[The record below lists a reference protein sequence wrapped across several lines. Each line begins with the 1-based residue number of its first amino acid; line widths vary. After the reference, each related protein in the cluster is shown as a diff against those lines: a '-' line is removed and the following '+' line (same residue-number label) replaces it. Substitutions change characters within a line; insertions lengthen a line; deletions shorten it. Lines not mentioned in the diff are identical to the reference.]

1 MGEKS
6 METERKKK
14 QSRGCLG
21 RFLLFLVV
29 VEGLILAAGIGAF
42 VYVNSV
48 LDLVERPQEKST
60 AIFEKLEDLG
70 ENLLGKRDDGIMNIL
85 LIGQDMREG
94 ADHKLADAMIL
105 CSVNRNTGTMTMCSL
120 MRDMYVQLPDYAGHT
135 GSKNRINAAYSLG
148 YAWNGDRG
156 GMEMLD
162 KLILEQF
169 GVEVDYNVEFSFDSF
184 VRVVD
189 TLGGVELDLT
199 EAEAAYL
206 NKQSNLTGG
215 YSEGSN
221 LLDGESA
228 LVFVRTRHSSA
239 GDSDFFRT
247 GRQRAVVAAVTE
259 KLRKMNLKQLHSL
272 ITDILPMIHTDMTN
286 REILS
291 CAVKLLPIAKNLKI
305 ESQQIPADGTYE
317 NARVEIGGY
326 SAAVLV
332 PDLEKNKQILMEICE
347 G

>member
-1 MGEKS
+1 MGRKS
-6 METERKKK
+6 VETERKKK
-14 QSRGCLG
+14 QPRGCLG

-42 VYVNSV
+42 LYLNSV
-48 LDLVERPQEKST
+48 LDLVERPQVKRT
-60 AIFEKLEDLG
+60 AFFEKLEDLG
-70 ENLLGKRDDGIMNIL
+70 ESLSGKNDGIVNIL

-94 ADHKLADAMIL
+94 ADHKLADAIIL

-120 MRDMYVQLPDYAGHT
+120 MRDMYVQLPDYAGHA

-148 YAWNGDRG
+148 CAWNGDRG

-162 KLILEQF
+162 QLILEQF

-189 TLGGVELDLT
+189 ALGGVELDLT

-206 NKQSNLTGG
+206 NKQPNLPDSYT
-215 YSEGSN
+215 EGSN
-221 LLDGESA
+221 LLDGEAA
-228 LVFVRTRHSSA
+228 LIFVRTRHSSA
-239 GDSDFFRT
+239 GDSDFLRT

-259 KLRKMNLKQLHSL
+259 KLRKMDFMQLHGL
-272 ITDILPMIHTDMTN
+272 ITDILPMIYTDMTN

-291 CAVKLLPIAKNLKI
+291 CALKLLPMAADLKI

>member
-1 MGEKS
+1 MGRKS
-6 METERKKK
+6 VETERKKK
-14 QSRGCLG
+14 QPRGCLG

-42 VYVNSV
+42 LYLNSV
-48 LDLVERPQEKST
+48 LDLVERPQAKRT

-70 ENLLGKRDDGIMNIL
+70 ASLSGKNDGIVNIL

-120 MRDMYVQLPDYAGHT
+120 MRDMYVQLPDYAGHA

-148 YAWNGDRG
+148 CAWNGDRG

-162 KLILEQF
+162 QLILEQF
-169 GVEVDYNVEFSFDSF
+169 GVEVDYNVEFGFDSF

-189 TLGGVELDLT
+189 ALGGVELDLT

-206 NKQSNLTGG
+206 NKQPNLPNSYT
-215 YSEGSN
+215 EGSN
-221 LLDGESA
+221 LLDGEAA
-228 LVFVRTRHSSA
+228 LIFVRTRHSSA

-259 KLRKMNLKQLHSL
+259 KLRKMDFMQLHSM
-272 ITDILPMIHTDMTN
+272 ITDILPMIYTDMTN

-291 CAVKLLPIAKNLKI
+291 CALKLLPMAADLKI

-317 NARVEIGGY
+317 NARVEIGSY

>member
-1 MGEKS
+1 MGKKP
-6 METERKKK
+6 METGRKQKRP
-14 QSRGCLG
+14 RGCLG
-21 RFLLFLVV
+21 RLLLFLVV

-42 VYVNSV
+42 LYLNSV
-48 LDLVERPQEKST
+48 LDLVERPQAKRT
-60 AIFEKLEDLG
+60 AIFEKLEDLS
-70 ENLLGKRDDGIMNIL
+70 ESLSGKNDGIMNIL

-135 GSKNRINAAYSLG
+135 GTKNRINAAYSLG
-148 YAWNGDRG
+148 CAWNGDRG

-162 KLILEQF
+162 QLILEQF
-169 GVEVDYNVEFSFDSF
+169 GVEVDYNVEFGFDSF

-189 TLGGVELDLT
+189 SLGGVELDLT
-199 EAEAAYL
+199 GAEAEYL
-206 NKQSNLTGG
+206 NKQAGLTGG
-215 YSEGSN
+215 YTEGSN
-221 LLDGESA
+221 LLDGEAA
-228 LVFVRTRHSSA
+228 LAFVRTRHSSA

-259 KLRKMNLKQLHSL
+259 KLRKMDLMQLHSL
-272 ITDILPMIHTDMTN
+272 ITDMLPMIYMDMTN

-291 CAVKLLPIAKNLKI
+291 CALKLLPMAADLKI

-317 NARVEIGGY
+317 NARVEIGSY

>member
-1 MGEKS
+1 MGRKS
-6 METERKKK
+6 VETERKKK
-14 QSRGCLG
+14 QPRGCLG

-42 VYVNSV
+42 LYLNSV
-48 LDLVERPQEKST
+48 LDLVERPQAKRT

-70 ENLLGKRDDGIMNIL
+70 ESLSGKNDGIVNIL

-120 MRDMYVQLPDYAGHT
+120 MRDMYVQLPDYAGHA

-148 YAWNGDRG
+148 CAWNGDRG

-162 KLILEQF
+162 QLILEQF

-189 TLGGVELDLT
+189 ALGGVELDLT

-206 NKQSNLTGG
+206 NKQLNLPDSYT
-215 YSEGSN
+215 EGSN
-221 LLDGESA
+221 LLDGEAA
-228 LVFVRTRHSSA
+228 LIFVRTRHSSA
-239 GDSDFFRT
+239 GDSDFLRT

-259 KLRKMNLKQLHSL
+259 KLRKMDFMQLHSM
-272 ITDILPMIHTDMTN
+272 ITDILPMIYTDMTN

-291 CAVKLLPIAKNLKI
+291 CALKLLPMAADLKI

-317 NARVEIGGY
+317 NARVEIGSY

>member
-105 CSVNRNTGTMTMCSL
+105 CSVNRHTGTMTMCSL

-135 GSKNRINAAYSLG
+135 GTKNRINAAYSLG

>member
-1 MGEKS
+1 MGRKS
-6 METERKKK
+6 VRNKK
-14 QSRGCLG
+14 QPRGCLG

-48 LDLVERPQEKST
+48 LDLVERPQVKNA

-70 ENLLGKRDDGIMNIL
+70 ESLSGKKDDGIVNIL

-105 CSVNRNTGTMTMCSL
+105 CSVNRNTGMMTMCSL

-135 GSKNRINAAYSLG
+135 GTKNRINAAYSLG

-162 KLILEQF
+162 QLILEQF

-206 NKQSNLTGG
+206 NKQPNLPDSYT
-215 YSEGSN
+215 EGSN
-221 LLDGESA
+221 LLDGEAA
-228 LVFVRTRHSSA
+228 LIFVRTRHSSA
-239 GDSDFFRT
+239 GDSDFLRT

-259 KLRKMNLKQLHSL
+259 KLRKMDFQQLHSM
-272 ITDILPMIHTDMTN
+272 ITDILPMIYTDMTN

-291 CAVKLLPIAKNLKI
+291 CALKLLPMAADLKI

>member
-1 MGEKS
+1 MGKKS
-6 METERKKK
+6 VDTAHKKAQPK
-14 QSRGCLG
+14 GCLG
-21 RFLLFLVV
+21 RFLVFLVV
-29 VEGLILAAGIGAF
+29 VEGLILAAGIAAF

-48 LDLVERPQEKST
+48 LDLVERPENVGT
-60 AIFEKLEDLG
+60 AVMEKLEHLG
-70 ENLLGKRDDGIMNIL
+70 DKLFGEKDDGIINIL

-135 GSKNRINAAYSLG
+135 GTKNRINAAYSLG
-148 YAWNGDRG
+148 YAWNGEAG

-169 GVEVDYNVEFSFDSF
+169 GVEVDHNVEFSFESF

-189 TLGGVELDLT
+189 ALGGVELELT
-199 EAEAAYL
+199 AAEAAHL
-206 NKQSNLTGG
+206 NKQNRQAVYT
-215 YSEGSN
+215 EGLN
-221 LLDGESA
+221 LLGGESA
-228 LVFVRTRHSSA
+228 LAFVRTRRSSA

-247 GRQRAVVAAVTE
+247 GRQRAVIAAVAE
-259 KLRKMNLKQLHSL
+259 KLKQMDLTQLTSL
-272 ITDILPMIHTDMTN
+272 ITELLPMIYTDMTN
-286 REILS
+286 KEILS
-291 CAVKLLPIAKNLKI
+291 LAVKLLPIAADLKL

-317 NARVEIGGY
+317 NARVEISGY
-326 SAAVLV
+326 PAAVLV
-332 PDLEKNKQILMEICE
+332 PDLEKNRQILMDICE

>member
-1 MGEKS
+1 MGRKS
-6 METERKKK
+6 VETERKKK
-14 QSRGCLG
+14 QPRGCLG

-42 VYVNSV
+42 LYLNSV
-48 LDLVERPQEKST
+48 LDLVERPQAKRT

-70 ENLLGKRDDGIMNIL
+70 ASLSGKNDGIVNIL

-120 MRDMYVQLPDYAGHT
+120 MRDMYVQIPDYAGHT

-148 YAWNGDRG
+148 CAWNGDRG

-162 KLILEQF
+162 QLILEQF
-169 GVEVDYNVEFSFDSF
+169 GVEVDYNVEFGFDSF

-189 TLGGVELDLT
+189 ALGGVELDLT

-206 NKQSNLTGG
+206 NKQPNLPNSYT
-215 YSEGSN
+215 EGSN
-221 LLDGESA
+221 LLDGEAA
-228 LVFVRTRHSSA
+228 LIFVRTRHSSA

-259 KLRKMNLKQLHSL
+259 KLRKMDFMQLHSM
-272 ITDILPMIHTDMTN
+272 ITDILPMIYTDMTN

-291 CAVKLLPIAKNLKI
+291 CALKLLPMAADLKI

-332 PDLEKNKQILMEICE
+332 PDLERNKQILMEICE

>member
-1 MGEKS
+1 MGRKS
-6 METERKKK
+6 VETERKKK
-14 QSRGCLG
+14 QPRGCLG

-42 VYVNSV
+42 LYLNSV
-48 LDLVERPQEKST
+48 LDLVERPQAKRT

-70 ENLLGKRDDGIMNIL
+70 ASLSGKNDGIVNIL

-120 MRDMYVQLPDYAGHT
+120 MRDMYVQLPDYAGHA

-148 YAWNGDRG
+148 CAWNGDRG

-162 KLILEQF
+162 QLILEQF
-169 GVEVDYNVEFSFDSF
+169 GVEVDYNVEFGFDSF

-189 TLGGVELDLT
+189 ALGGVELDLT

-206 NKQSNLTGG
+206 NKQPNLPDSYT
-215 YSEGSN
+215 EGSN
-221 LLDGESA
+221 LLDGEAA
-228 LVFVRTRHSSA
+228 LIFVRTRHSSA

-259 KLRKMNLKQLHSL
+259 KLRKMDLMQLHSL
-272 ITDILPMIHTDMTN
+272 ITDILPMIYTDMTN

-291 CAVKLLPIAKNLKI
+291 CALKLLPMAADLKI

-332 PDLEKNKQILMEICE
+332 PDLERNKQILMEICE

>member
-1 MGEKS
+1 MGRKS
-6 METERKKK
+6 VETERKKK
-14 QSRGCLG
+14 QPRGCLG

-42 VYVNSV
+42 LYLNSV
-48 LDLVERPQEKST
+48 LDLVERPQAKRT

-70 ENLLGKRDDGIMNIL
+70 ASLSGKNDGIVNIL

-148 YAWNGDRG
+148 CAWNGDRG

-162 KLILEQF
+162 QLILEQF
-169 GVEVDYNVEFSFDSF
+169 GVEVDYNVEFGFDSF

-189 TLGGVELDLT
+189 ALGGVELDLT

-206 NKQSNLTGG
+206 NKQPNLPNSYT
-215 YSEGSN
+215 EGSN
-221 LLDGESA
+221 LLDGEAA
-228 LVFVRTRHSSA
+228 LIFVRTRHSSA

-259 KLRKMNLKQLHSL
+259 KLRKMDFMQLHSM
-272 ITDILPMIHTDMTN
+272 ITDILPMIYTDMTN

-291 CAVKLLPIAKNLKI
+291 CALKLLPMAADLKI

-332 PDLEKNKQILMEICE
+332 PDLERNKQILMEICE

>member
-1 MGEKS
+1 MGRKS
-6 METERKKK
+6 VETERKKK
-14 QSRGCLG
+14 QPRGCLG

-42 VYVNSV
+42 LYLNSV
-48 LDLVERPQEKST
+48 LDLVERPQAKRT
-60 AIFEKLEDLG
+60 AFFEKLEDLG
-70 ENLLGKRDDGIMNIL
+70 ESLSGKNDGIVNIL

-135 GSKNRINAAYSLG
+135 GTKNRINAAYSLG
-148 YAWNGDRG
+148 CAWNGDRG

-162 KLILEQF
+162 QLILEQF
-169 GVEVDYNVEFSFDSF
+169 GVEVDYNVEFGFDSF

-189 TLGGVELDLT
+189 ALGGVELDLT

-206 NKQSNLTGG
+206 NKQPNLPNSYT
-215 YSEGSN
+215 EGSN
-221 LLDGESA
+221 LLDGEAA
-228 LVFVRTRHSSA
+228 LIFVRTRHSSA
-239 GDSDFFRT
+239 RDSDFFRT

-259 KLRKMNLKQLHSL
+259 KLRKMDFMQLHSL
-272 ITDILPMIHTDMTN
+272 ITDILPMIYTDMTN

-291 CAVKLLPIAKNLKI
+291 CALKLLPMAADLKI

-332 PDLEKNKQILMEICE
+332 PDLERNKQILMEICE

>member
-1 MGEKS
+1 MGKKS
-6 METERKKK
+6 VDTAHKKAQPK
-14 QSRGCLG
+14 GCLG
-21 RFLLFLVV
+21 RFLVFLVV
-29 VEGLILAAGIGAF
+29 VEGLILAAGIAAF

-48 LDLVERPQEKST
+48 LDLVERPENVGT
-60 AIFEKLEDLG
+60 AVMEKLEHLG
-70 ENLLGKRDDGIMNIL
+70 DKLFGEKDDGIINIL

-135 GSKNRINAAYSLG
+135 GTKNRINAAYSLG
-148 YAWNGDRG
+148 YAWNGEAG

-169 GVEVDYNVEFSFDSF
+169 GVEVDHNVEFSFESF

-189 TLGGVELDLT
+189 ALGGVELELT
-199 EAEAAYL
+199 AAEAAHL
-206 NKQSNLTGG
+206 NKQNLQAVYT
-215 YSEGSN
+215 EGLN
-221 LLDGESA
+221 LLGGESA
-228 LVFVRTRHSSA
+228 LAFVRTRRSSA

-247 GRQRAVVAAVTE
+247 GRQRAVIAAVAE
-259 KLRKMNLKQLHSL
+259 KLKQMDLTQLTSL
-272 ITDILPMIHTDMTN
+272 ITELLPMIYTDMTN
-286 REILS
+286 KEILS
-291 CAVKLLPIAKNLKI
+291 LAVKLLPIAADLKL

-317 NARVEIGGY
+317 NARVEISGY
-326 SAAVLV
+326 PAAVLV
-332 PDLEKNKQILMEICE
+332 PDLEKNRQILMDICE

>member
-1 MGEKS
+1 MGKKP
-6 METERKKK
+6 METGRKQKRP
-14 QSRGCLG
+14 RGCLG
-21 RFLLFLVV
+21 RLLLFLVV

-42 VYVNSV
+42 LYLNSV
-48 LDLVERPQEKST
+48 LDLVERPQAKRT

-70 ENLLGKRDDGIMNIL
+70 ASLSGKNDGIVNIL

-148 YAWNGDRG
+148 CAWNGDRG

-162 KLILEQF
+162 QLILEQF
-169 GVEVDYNVEFSFDSF
+169 GVEVDYNVEFGFDSF

-189 TLGGVELDLT
+189 ALGGVELDLT

-206 NKQSNLTGG
+206 NKQPNLPNSYT
-215 YSEGSN
+215 EGSN
-221 LLDGESA
+221 LLDGEAA
-228 LVFVRTRHSSA
+228 LIFVRTRHSSA

-259 KLRKMNLKQLHSL
+259 KLRKMDFMQLHSM
-272 ITDILPMIHTDMTN
+272 ITDILPMIYTDMTN

-291 CAVKLLPIAKNLKI
+291 CALKLLPMAADLKI

-332 PDLEKNKQILMEICE
+332 PDLERNKQILMEICE

>member
-1 MGEKS
+1 MGRKS
-6 METERKKK
+6 VETERKKK
-14 QSRGCLG
+14 QPRGCLG

-42 VYVNSV
+42 LYLNSV
-48 LDLVERPQEKST
+48 LDLVERPQAKRT
-60 AIFEKLEDLG
+60 AIFEKLEDLS
-70 ENLLGKRDDGIMNIL
+70 ESLSGKNDGIVNIL

-120 MRDMYVQLPDYAGHT
+120 MRDMYVQLPDYAGHA

-148 YAWNGDRG
+148 CAWNGDRG

-162 KLILEQF
+162 QLILEQF
-169 GVEVDYNVEFSFDSF
+169 GVEVDYNVEFGFDSF

-189 TLGGVELDLT
+189 SLGGVELDLT
-199 EAEAAYL
+199 GAEAEYL
-206 NKQSNLTGG
+206 NKQAGLTGG
-215 YSEGSN
+215 YTEGSN
-221 LLDGESA
+221 LLDGEAA
-228 LVFVRTRHSSA
+228 LAFVRTRHSSA

-259 KLRKMNLKQLHSL
+259 KLRKMDLMQLHSL
-272 ITDILPMIHTDMTN
+272 ITDMLPMIYTDMTN

-291 CAVKLLPIAKNLKI
+291 CALKLLPMAADLKI

-317 NARVEIGGY
+317 NARVEIGSY

>member
-1 MGEKS
+1 MGRKS
-6 METERKKK
+6 VETERKKK
-14 QSRGCLG
+14 QPRGCLG

-42 VYVNSV
+42 LYLNSV
-48 LDLVERPQEKST
+48 LDLVERPQAKRT

-70 ENLLGKRDDGIMNIL
+70 ESLSGKNDGIVNIL

-120 MRDMYVQLPDYAGHT
+120 MRDMYVQLPDYAGHA

-148 YAWNGDRG
+148 CAWNGDRG

-162 KLILEQF
+162 QLILEQF

-189 TLGGVELDLT
+189 ALGGVELDLT

-206 NKQSNLTGG
+206 NKQPNLPDSYT
-215 YSEGSN
+215 EGSN
-221 LLDGESA
+221 LLDGEAA
-228 LVFVRTRHSSA
+228 LIFVRTRHSSA
-239 GDSDFFRT
+239 GDSDFLRT

-259 KLRKMNLKQLHSL
+259 KLRKMDFMQLHSM
-272 ITDILPMIHTDMTN
+272 ITDILPMIYTDMTN

-291 CAVKLLPIAKNLKI
+291 CALKLLPMAADLKI

-332 PDLEKNKQILMEICE
+332 PDLERNKQILMEICE

>member
-1 MGEKS
+1 MGRKS
-6 METERKKK
+6 VETERKKK
-14 QSRGCLG
+14 QPRGCLG

-42 VYVNSV
+42 LYLNSV
-48 LDLVERPQEKST
+48 LDLVERPQVKRT
-60 AIFEKLEDLG
+60 AFFEKLEDLG
-70 ENLLGKRDDGIMNIL
+70 ESLSGKNDGIVNIL

-120 MRDMYVQLPDYAGHT
+120 MRDMYVQLPDYAGHA

-148 YAWNGDRG
+148 CAWNGDRG

-162 KLILEQF
+162 QLILEQF
-169 GVEVDYNVEFSFDSF
+169 GVEVDYNVEFGFDSF

-189 TLGGVELDLT
+189 ALGGVELDLT

-206 NKQSNLTGG
+206 NKQPNLPDSYT
-215 YSEGSN
+215 EGSN
-221 LLDGESA
+221 LLDGEAA
-228 LVFVRTRHSSA
+228 LIFVRTRHSSA

-259 KLRKMNLKQLHSL
+259 KLRKMDFMQLHSL
-272 ITDILPMIHTDMTN
+272 ITDILPMIYTDMTN

-291 CAVKLLPIAKNLKI
+291 CALKLLPMAADLKI

>member
-1 MGEKS
+1 MGRKS
-6 METERKKK
+6 VETERKKK
-14 QSRGCLG
+14 QPRGCLG

-42 VYVNSV
+42 LYLNSV
-48 LDLVERPQEKST
+48 LDLVERPQAKRT

-70 ENLLGKRDDGIMNIL
+70 ASLSGKNDGIVNIL

-148 YAWNGDRG
+148 CAWNGDRG

-162 KLILEQF
+162 QLILEQF
-169 GVEVDYNVEFSFDSF
+169 GVEVDYNVEFGFDSF

-189 TLGGVELDLT
+189 ALGGVELDLT

-206 NKQSNLTGG
+206 NKQPNLPNSYT
-215 YSEGSN
+215 EGSN
-221 LLDGESA
+221 LLDGEAA
-228 LVFVRTRHSSA
+228 LIFVRTRHSSA

-259 KLRKMNLKQLHSL
+259 KLRKMDLMQLHGL
-272 ITDILPMIHTDMTN
+272 ITDILPMIYTDMTN

-291 CAVKLLPIAKNLKI
+291 CALKLLPMAADLKI

>member
-1 MGEKS
+1 MGRKS
-6 METERKKK
+6 VETERKKK
-14 QSRGCLG
+14 QPRGCLG

-42 VYVNSV
+42 LYLNSV
-48 LDLVERPQEKST
+48 LDLVERPQAKRT

-70 ENLLGKRDDGIMNIL
+70 ASLSGKNDGIVNIL

-148 YAWNGDRG
+148 CAWNGDRG

-162 KLILEQF
+162 QLILEQF
-169 GVEVDYNVEFSFDSF
+169 GVEVDYNVEFGFDSF

-189 TLGGVELDLT
+189 ALGGVELDLT

-206 NKQSNLTGG
+206 NKQPNLPNSYT
-215 YSEGSN
+215 EGSN
-221 LLDGESA
+221 LLDGEAA
-228 LVFVRTRHSSA
+228 LIFVRTRHSSA

-259 KLRKMNLKQLHSL
+259 KLRKMDLMQLHSM
-272 ITDILPMIHTDMTN
+272 ITDILPMIYTDMTN

-291 CAVKLLPIAKNLKI
+291 CALKLLPMAADLKI

-332 PDLEKNKQILMEICE
+332 PDLERNKQILMEICE

>member
-1 MGEKS
+1 MGRKS
-6 METERKKK
+6 VETERKKK
-14 QSRGCLG
+14 QPRGCLG

-42 VYVNSV
+42 LYLNSV
-48 LDLVERPQEKST
+48 LDLVERPQAKRT
-60 AIFEKLEDLG
+60 AIFEKLEDLS
-70 ENLLGKRDDGIMNIL
+70 ESLSGKNDGIVNIL

-148 YAWNGDRG
+148 CAWNGDRG

-162 KLILEQF
+162 QLILEQF

-189 TLGGVELDLT
+189 ALGGVELDLT

-206 NKQSNLTGG
+206 NKQPNLPDSYT
-215 YSEGSN
+215 EGSN
-221 LLDGESA
+221 LLDGEAA
-228 LVFVRTRHSSA
+228 LIFVRTRHSSA

-259 KLRKMNLKQLHSL
+259 KLRKMDLMQLHGL
-272 ITDILPMIHTDMTN
+272 ITDILPMIYTDMTN

-291 CAVKLLPIAKNLKI
+291 CALKLLPMAADLKI

>member
-1 MGEKS
+1 MGRKS
-6 METERKKK
+6 VETERKKK
-14 QSRGCLG
+14 QPRGCLG

-42 VYVNSV
+42 LYLNSV
-48 LDLVERPQEKST
+48 LDLVERPQAKRT

-70 ENLLGKRDDGIMNIL
+70 ESLSGKNDGIVNIL

-135 GSKNRINAAYSLG
+135 GTKNRINAAYSLG

-162 KLILEQF
+162 QLILEQF
-169 GVEVDYNVEFSFDSF
+169 GVEVDYNVEFDFDSF

-189 TLGGVELDLT
+189 ALDGVELDLT

-206 NKQSNLTGG
+206 NKQPHLSGG
-215 YSEGSN
+215 CTEGSN
-221 LLDGESA
+221 LLDGETA
-228 LVFVRTRHSSA
+228 LAFVRTRHSSA

-247 GRQRAVVAAVTE
+247 GRQRAVVAAVAE
-259 KLRKMNLKQLHSL
+259 KLKGIDIQKLYGLM
-272 ITDILPMIHTDMTN
+272 TEILPMIYTDMTN
-286 REILS
+286 GQIVS
-291 CAVKLLPIAKNLKI
+291 CALKLLPIAGELEIK
-305 ESQQIPADGTYE
+305 SQQIPADSTFE

-326 SAAVLV
+326 PAAVLL
-332 PDLEKNKQILMEICE
+332 PDLEKNKQILMDICE

>member
-1 MGEKS
+1 MGRKS
-6 METERKKK
+6 VETERKKK
-14 QSRGCLG
+14 QPRGCLG

-42 VYVNSV
+42 LYLNSV
-48 LDLVERPQEKST
+48 LDLVERPQAKRT

-70 ENLLGKRDDGIMNIL
+70 ASLSGKNDGIVNIL

-148 YAWNGDRG
+148 CAWNGDRG

-162 KLILEQF
+162 QLILEQF
-169 GVEVDYNVEFSFDSF
+169 GVEVDYNVEFGFDSF

-189 TLGGVELDLT
+189 ALGGVELDLT

-206 NKQSNLTGG
+206 NKQPNLPNSYT
-215 YSEGSN
+215 EGSN
-221 LLDGESA
+221 LLDGEAA
-228 LVFVRTRHSSA
+228 LIFVRTRHSSA

-259 KLRKMNLKQLHSL
+259 KLRKMDLMQLHGL
-272 ITDILPMIHTDMTN
+272 ITDILPMIYTDMTN

-291 CAVKLLPIAKNLKI
+291 CVLKLLPMAADLKI

>member
-1 MGEKS
+1 MGKKPV
-6 METERKKK
+6 ETGHK
-14 QSRGCLG
+14 QKRPRGCLG
-21 RFLLFLVV
+21 RLLLFLVV
-29 VEGLILAAGIGAF
+29 VEGVILAAGIGAF
-42 VYVNSV
+42 IYVNSV
-48 LDLVERPQEKST
+48 LDLVERPQAKRT
-60 AIFEKLEDLG
+60 AIFEKLADFG
-70 ENLLGKRDDGIMNIL
+70 ESLLGKKDDGIMNIL

-135 GSKNRINAAYSLG
+135 GTKNRINAAYSLG
-148 YAWNGDRG
+148 CAWNGDRG

-162 KLILEQF
+162 QLILEQF

-189 TLGGVELDLT
+189 ALGGVELDLT

-206 NKQSNLTGG
+206 NKQPNLPDSYT
-215 YSEGSN
+215 EGSN
-221 LLDGESA
+221 LLDGEAA
-228 LVFVRTRHSSA
+228 LIFVRTRHSSA

-259 KLRKMNLKQLHSL
+259 KLRKMDLMQLHSL
-272 ITDILPMIHTDMTN
+272 ITDMLPMIYTDMTN

-291 CAVKLLPIAKNLKI
+291 CALKLLPMAADLKI

-317 NARVEIGGY
+317 NARVEIGSY

>member
-1 MGEKS
+1 MGRKS
-6 METERKKK
+6 VETERKKK
-14 QSRGCLG
+14 QPRGCLG

-42 VYVNSV
+42 LYLNSV
-48 LDLVERPQEKST
+48 LDLVERPQAKRT

-70 ENLLGKRDDGIMNIL
+70 ASLSGKNDGIVNIL

-120 MRDMYVQLPDYAGHT
+120 MRDMYVQLPDYAGHA

-148 YAWNGDRG
+148 CAWNGDRG

-162 KLILEQF
+162 QLILEQF

-189 TLGGVELDLT
+189 ALGGVELDLT

-206 NKQSNLTGG
+206 NKQPNLPDSYT
-215 YSEGSN
+215 EGSN
-221 LLDGESA
+221 LLDGEAA
-228 LVFVRTRHSSA
+228 LIFVRTRHSSA

-259 KLRKMNLKQLHSL
+259 KLRKMDLMQLHSL
-272 ITDILPMIHTDMTN
+272 ITDILPMIYTDMTN

-291 CAVKLLPIAKNLKI
+291 CALKLLPMAADLKI

-332 PDLEKNKQILMEICE
+332 PDLERNKQILMEICE

>member
-1 MGEKS
+1 MGRKS
-6 METERKKK
+6 VETERKKK
-14 QSRGCLG
+14 QPRGCLG

-42 VYVNSV
+42 LYLNSV
-48 LDLVERPQEKST
+48 LDLVERPQAKRT

-70 ENLLGKRDDGIMNIL
+70 ASLSGKNDGIVNIL

-120 MRDMYVQLPDYAGHT
+120 MRDMYVQLPDYAGHA
-135 GSKNRINAAYSLG
+135 GSKNRINSAYSLG
-148 YAWNGDRG
+148 CAWNGDRG

-162 KLILEQF
+162 QLILEQF
-169 GVEVDYNVEFSFDSF
+169 GVEVDYNVEFGFDSF

-189 TLGGVELDLT
+189 ALGGVELDLT

-206 NKQSNLTGG
+206 NKQPNLPNSYT
-215 YSEGSN
+215 EGSN
-221 LLDGESA
+221 LLDGEAA
-228 LVFVRTRHSSA
+228 LIFVRTRHSSA

-259 KLRKMNLKQLHSL
+259 KLRKMDFMQLHSM
-272 ITDILPMIHTDMTN
+272 ITDILPMIYTDMTN

-291 CAVKLLPIAKNLKI
+291 CALKLLPMAADLKI

>member
-1 MGEKS
+1 MGRKS
-6 METERKKK
+6 VETERKKK
-14 QSRGCLG
+14 QPRGCLG
-21 RFLLFLVV
+21 GFLLFLVV

-42 VYVNSV
+42 LYLNSV
-48 LDLVERPQEKST
+48 LDLVERPQVKRT
-60 AIFEKLEDLG
+60 AFFEKLEDLG
-70 ENLLGKRDDGIMNIL
+70 ESLSGKNDGIVNIL

-148 YAWNGDRG
+148 CAWNGDRG

-162 KLILEQF
+162 QLILEQF
-169 GVEVDYNVEFSFDSF
+169 GVEVDYNVEFGFDSF

-189 TLGGVELDLT
+189 ALGGVELDLT

-206 NKQSNLTGG
+206 NKQPNLPNSYT
-215 YSEGSN
+215 EGSN
-221 LLDGESA
+221 LLDGEAA
-228 LVFVRTRHSSA
+228 LIFVRTRHSSA

-259 KLRKMNLKQLHSL
+259 KLRKMDFMQLHSM
-272 ITDILPMIHTDMTN
+272 ITDILPMIYTDMTN

-291 CAVKLLPIAKNLKI
+291 CVLKLLPMAADLKI

>member
-1 MGEKS
+1 MGRKS
-6 METERKKK
+6 VETERKKK
-14 QSRGCLG
+14 QPRGCLG

-42 VYVNSV
+42 LYLNSV
-48 LDLVERPQEKST
+48 LDLVERPQAKRT
-60 AIFEKLEDLG
+60 AIFEKLEDLS
-70 ENLLGKRDDGIMNIL
+70 ESLSGKNDGIVNIL

-120 MRDMYVQLPDYAGHT
+120 MRDMYVQLPDYAGHA

-148 YAWNGDRG
+148 CAWNGDRG

-162 KLILEQF
+162 QLILEQF
-169 GVEVDYNVEFSFDSF
+169 GVEVDYNVEFGFDSF

-189 TLGGVELDLT
+189 ALGGVELDLT

-206 NKQSNLTGG
+206 NKQPNLPDSYT
-215 YSEGSN
+215 EGSN
-221 LLDGESA
+221 LLDGEAA
-228 LVFVRTRHSSA
+228 LIFVRTRHSSA

-259 KLRKMNLKQLHSL
+259 KLRKMDFMQLHSM
-272 ITDILPMIHTDMTN
+272 ITDILPMIYTDMTN

-291 CAVKLLPIAKNLKI
+291 CALKLLPMAADLKI

-332 PDLEKNKQILMEICE
+332 PDLERNKQILMEICE

>member
-1 MGEKS
+1 MGRKS
-6 METERKKK
+6 VETERKKK
-14 QSRGCLG
+14 QPRGCLG

-42 VYVNSV
+42 LYLNSV
-48 LDLVERPQEKST
+48 LDLVERPQAKRT

-70 ENLLGKRDDGIMNIL
+70 ESLSGKNDGIVNIL

-120 MRDMYVQLPDYAGHT
+120 MRDMYVQLPDYAGHA

-148 YAWNGDRG
+148 CAWNGDRG

-162 KLILEQF
+162 QLILEQF

-189 TLGGVELDLT
+189 ALGGVELDLT

-206 NKQSNLTGG
+206 NKQPNLPNSYT
-215 YSEGSN
+215 EGSN
-221 LLDGESA
+221 LLDGEAA
-228 LVFVRTRHSSA
+228 LIFVRTRHSSA

-259 KLRKMNLKQLHSL
+259 KLRKMDLMQLHGL
-272 ITDILPMIHTDMTN
+272 ITDILPMIYTDMTN

-291 CAVKLLPIAKNLKI
+291 CVLKLLPMAADLKI

>member
-1 MGEKS
+1 MGRKA
-6 METERKKK
+6 ERNTKRR
-14 QSRGCLG
+14 RGCFG

-48 LDLVERPQEKST
+48 LDLVKRPETDGT
-60 AIFEKLEDLG
+60 AVLKTL
-70 ENLLGKRDDGIMNIL
+70 ENLGQSLFGKKEDDILNIL

-94 ADHKLADAMIL
+94 EEHKLADAMIL
-105 CSVNRNTGTMTMCSL
+105 CSVNRNTKTMTMCSL

-135 GSKNRINAAYSLG
+135 GTKNRINAAYSLG
-148 YAWNGDRG
+148 CAWNGDRG

-162 KLILEQF
+162 QLILEQF
-169 GVEVDYNVEFSFDSF
+169 GVEVDYNVEFDFDSF

-189 TLGGVELDLT
+189 ALDGVELDLT

-206 NKQSNLTGG
+206 NKQPPLSGG
-215 YSEGSN
+215 CTEGSN
-221 LLDGESA
+221 LLDGETA
-228 LVFVRTRHSSA
+228 LAFVRTRHSSA

-247 GRQRAVVAAVTE
+247 GRQRAVVAAVAE
-259 KLRKMNLKQLHSL
+259 KLKGIDIQKLYGLM
-272 ITDILPMIHTDMTN
+272 TEILPMIYTDMTN
-286 REILS
+286 GQIVS
-291 CAVKLLPIAKNLKI
+291 CALKLLPIAGELEIK
-305 ESQQIPADGTYE
+305 SQQIPADGTFE

-326 SAAVLV
+326 PAAVLL
-332 PDLEKNKQILMEICE
+332 PDLEKNRQILMEICE

>member
-1 MGEKS
+1 MGKKS
-6 METERKKK
+6 VDTAHKKAQPK
-14 QSRGCLG
+14 GCLG
-21 RFLLFLVV
+21 RFLVFLVV
-29 VEGLILAAGIGAF
+29 VEGLILAAGIAAF

-48 LDLVERPQEKST
+48 LDLVERPENVGT
-60 AIFEKLEDLG
+60 AVMEKLEHLG
-70 ENLLGKRDDGIMNIL
+70 DKLFGEKDDGIINIL

-135 GSKNRINAAYSLG
+135 GTKNRINAAYSLG
-148 YAWNGDRG
+148 YAWNGEAG

-169 GVEVDYNVEFSFDSF
+169 GVEVDHNVEFSFESF

-189 TLGGVELDLT
+189 ALGGVELELT
-199 EAEAAYL
+199 AAEAAHL
-206 NKQSNLTGG
+206 NKQNLQAVYT
-215 YSEGSN
+215 EGLN
-221 LLDGESA
+221 LLGGESA
-228 LVFVRTRHSSA
+228 LAFVRTRHSSA

-247 GRQRAVVAAVTE
+247 GRQRAVIAAVAE
-259 KLRKMNLKQLHSL
+259 KLKQMDLTQLTSL
-272 ITDILPMIHTDMTN
+272 ITELLPMIYTDMTN
-286 REILS
+286 KEILS
-291 CAVKLLPIAKNLKI
+291 LAVKLLPIAADLKL

-317 NARVEIGGY
+317 NARVEISGY
-326 SAAVLV
+326 PAAVLV
-332 PDLEKNKQILMEICE
+332 PDLEKNRQILMDICE